1 MSKKNVTQKDIAQAL
16 NISRGTVDRA
26 LHNRKGIG
34 EEVKEKVLAK
44 AEELGYSPNII
55 AQFLVTGRSVNI
67 AIITPGDLL
76 WKKVK
81 QGAKSFLSVLDGRV
95 VNIKWHET
103 SVHDA
108 VKEQEIMKSV
118 LANAVD
124 GIGIAPADPEIL
136 RTLIDEA
143 VKAGI
148 PVVTLNTDSP
158 KSRRLCYVGQDPVR
172 AGRIAGELM
181 GKFLNGKGKAIVITA
196 FANVLVH
203 KLRIDGF
210 RQELAA
216 SFPGIQIVGIYED
229 HDSSEEAYLIAK
241 KILRKR
247 KDIQG
252 IYLTTG
258 NGPAGV
264 GRALKEA
271 RKCGSIKVICFDFFP
286 ETIDMLKDST
296 VSAVIGQDPYSQG
309 YQTIKILYEFI
320 VDRRKPPSDS
330 VYTRIDIGLRGNID
344 SLVS

>member
-1 MSKKNVTQKDIAQAL
+1 MLKKNVTQKDIAQAL

-26 LHNRKGIG
+26 LHNRKGISPR
-34 EEVKEKVLAK
+34 VKARVIAK
-44 AEELGYSPNII
+44 ATALGYSPNKI

-95 VNIKWHET
+95 VNIKWHQT

-118 LANAVD
+118 LADAVD

-143 VKAGI
+143 VETDI

-158 KSRRLCYVGQDPVR
+158 KSRRLCYVGQDPIR

-181 GKFLNGKGKAIVITA
+181 GKFLVGKGKVIVITA

-216 SFPGIQIVGIYED
+216 SFPEIQIVGIYED
-229 HDSSEEAYLIAK
+229 RDSSAKAYSIVK
-241 KILRKR
+241 KILLQKE
-247 KDIQG
+247 DIQA

-271 RKCGSIKVICFDFFP
+271 QKCGSIKVICFDFFP
-286 ETIDMLKDST
+286 ETIDMLKDGT
-296 VSAVIGQDPYSQG
+296 VSAAIGEDPYGQG

-320 VDRRKPPSDS
+320 VDGRKPSSDS
-330 VYTRIDIGLRGNID
+330 VYTKIDIGLRGNID
-344 SLVS
+344 SLVG

>member
-26 LHNRKGIG
+26 LHNRKGISNR
-34 EEVKEKVLAK
+34 VKTRVIAK
-44 AEELGYSPNII
+44 ATALGYSPNKI

-108 VKEQEIMKSV
+108 VKEQEIMKNV

-136 RTLIDEA
+136 KALIDEA
-143 VKAGI
+143 VKANI

-158 KSRRLCYVGQDPVR
+158 KSRRLCYVGQDPIR

-181 GKFLNGKGKAIVITA
+181 GKFLNGQGKVIVITA

-203 KLRIDGF
+203 KLRMDGF
-210 RQELAA
+210 RQELTA
-216 SFPGIQIVGIYED
+216 SFPGIQIAGIYED

-241 KILRKR
+241 KILLKR
-247 KDIQG
+247 EDIQA

-271 RKCGSIKVICFDFFP
+271 RKCGSIKMICFDFFP
-286 ETIDMLKDST
+286 ETIAMLKDGT
-296 VSAVIGQDPYSQG
+296 VSAAIGEDPFSQG

-320 VDRRKPPSDS
+320 VDGRKPPSDS

-344 SLVS
+344 SIVN

>member
-67 AIITPGDLL
+67 AMITPGDLL
-76 WKKVK
+76 WKMVK
-81 QGAKSFLSVLDGRV
+81 KGARSFLSVLDGRV
-95 VNIKWHET
+95 VNIKWYET
-103 SVHDA
+103 TVHDA
-108 VKEQEIMKSV
+108 VKEQEILIRV

-143 VKAGI
+143 VKADI

-158 KSRRLCYVGQDPVR
+158 KSRRLCYVGQDPTR

-181 GKFLNGKGKAIVITA
+181 GKFLNGKGRVIVITA
-196 FANVLVH
+196 FDNVLVH

-216 SFPGIQIVGIYED
+216 SFPEIQIVGIYED
-229 HDSSEEAYLIAK
+229 HDSSEEAYLITK
-241 KILRKR
+241 KILLKR
-247 KDIQG
+247 EDIQA

-286 ETIDMLKDST
+286 ETIDMLKDGT
-296 VSAVIGQDPYSQG
+296 VSAAIGEDPYSQG